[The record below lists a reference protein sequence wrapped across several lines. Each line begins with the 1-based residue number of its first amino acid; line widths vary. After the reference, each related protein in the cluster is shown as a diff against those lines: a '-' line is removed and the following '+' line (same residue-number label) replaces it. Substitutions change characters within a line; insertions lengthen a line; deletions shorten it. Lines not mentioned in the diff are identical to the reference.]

1 MDDKVKQELLKSL
14 IEITKALT
22 HCNNQI
28 RLHLEY
34 ISELVKKA

>member
-1 MDDKVKQELLKSL
+1 MDNKVKQELLKSL

-22 HCNNQI
+22 DCNNKV

-34 ISELVKKA
+34 ISELIKKA

>member
-1 MDDKVKQELLKSL
+1 MDNKVKEELLKSL

-22 HCNNQI
+22 DCNNQV

-34 ISELVKKA
+34 INELIKKA

>member
-1 MDDKVKQELLKSL
+1 MEDQVKRELLKSF

-22 HCNNQI
+22 DCNNKV

-34 ISELVKKA
+34 ISELIKKA

>member
-1 MDDKVKQELLKSL
+1 MEDKVKKELLKSL

-22 HCNNQI
+22 DCNNKV

-34 ISELVKKA
+34 ISELIKNA